1 MSYKPASFLKTDESS
16 AFSDALYGTV
26 AEIQALAQHK
36 PLMTRF
42 SNDEKSFTVRFILN
56 GKGCESFVL
65 GIAEQLKAYADADRF
80 ASVSLQWNDGVGELE
95 LSFV

>member
-26 AEIQALAQHK
+26 AEIQVLAPHK
-36 PLMTRF
+36 PQITRF
-42 SNDEKSFTVRFILN
+42 SDGEKSLTVRFILN

-65 GIAEQLKAYADADRF
+65 GLADQVKAYADAERF